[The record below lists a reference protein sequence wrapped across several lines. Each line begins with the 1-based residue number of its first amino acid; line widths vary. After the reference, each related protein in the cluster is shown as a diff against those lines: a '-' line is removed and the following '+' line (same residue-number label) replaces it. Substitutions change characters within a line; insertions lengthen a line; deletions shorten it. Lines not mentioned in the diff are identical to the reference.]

1 MQKYINTNKK
11 KIITFITLSLI
22 LITLGLYFLNKNKV
36 EEIKYTENTNSEQ
49 KKTEEEVVM
58 YEKYAEIVNSC
69 DTSFVGECVNLRSKP
84 DLKSKVFS
92 PLRNG
97 VVLKVLEKVEVGG
110 ISWYK
115 IYFDEWVRYPNR
127 LGKTAYISAD
137 YVKIIE
143 VKKEDK
149 ETKIILETDTTKTKK
164 IVIDINSQT
173 LYAYEGENIF
183 MQEKVSTGLKDT
195 PTPRGIFKI
204 MTKTPSRYMQGPLP
218 GISSQEYDLPGV
230 PWAMYFTK
238 EGGAIH
244 GTYWHQKFG
253 QKWSHG
259 CVNLPT
265 SEAEKLYN
273 WTPIGTK
280 VIVK

>member
-1 MQKYINTNKK
+1 M
-11 KIITFITLSLI
+11 
-22 LITLGLYFLNKNKV
+22 
-36 EEIKYTENTNSEQ
+36 
-49 KKTEEEVVM
+49 
-58 YEKYAEIVNSC
+58 
-69 DTSFVGECVNLRSKP
+69 
-84 DLKSKVFS
+84 FS

-97 VVLKVLEKVEVGG
+97 VILKVLEKVEVDG

-127 LGKTAYISAD
+127 LGKTAFISAD

-149 ETKIILETDTTKTKK
+149 KIEVVLETDISKIKR
-164 IVIDINSQT
+164 IVIDINTQT

-195 PTPRGIFKI
+195 PTPRGTFKI

-244 GTYWHQKFG
+244 GTYWHKKFG

-265 SEAEKLYN
+265 AEAEKLYN
-273 WTPIGTK
+273 WTPIGIK